1 MLERTELGS
10 LGLESKGFTVG
21 LFLSNLDFKALYLL
35 NAVNLVSFWH
45 SNTKQLSRLTPSWC
59 AVTDLAKMVADPEEV
74 PPGEAGELDSARVL
88 VRA

>member
-1 MLERTELGS
+1 MVSIFMEKMKQEGFRSMLKNQFIKHTDACVDDFLNGDVKS
-10 LGLESKGFTVG
+10 LF
-21 LFLSNLDFKALYLL
+21 
-35 NAVNLVSFWH
+35 